1 MMRES
6 FQTISDGLNRNHAMF
21 RLWEKAK
28 KLGTWNPADI
38 DFTQDRA
45 DWKDATDSERD
56 LTLHVTTLFL
66 SGEEAVTV
74 DLLPLIGVIAR
85 EGRLEEE
92 MYLTSFL
99 WEEAKHVDFFRR
111 YLDEVMTDRGDLNRY
126 HGDSYK
132 TIFYDELPAA
142 MGRLREDDT
151 PLAQV
156 EAAVTYNMIVEGIL
170 AETGYHGWYQIL
182 EQTKLM
188 PGMSQGIGLV
198 QKDESRHLRF
208 GVYLIS
214 RLVAEFGDSVWE
226 AVENKMS
233 TLLTPAIGVVNELFD
248 YQEALHSE
256 VAFDLKRDDFVD
268 YAVTQFQKRMDR
280 IEKARSQTV
289 EEILFRETPDE
300 Q

>member
-132 TIFYDELPAA
+132 TIFRRDTMAGTKFLN
-142 MGRLREDDT
+142 RLSSCREC
-151 PLAQV
+151 LRGSAS
-156 EAAVTYNMIVEGIL
+156 Y
-170 AETGYHGWYQIL
+170 
-182 EQTKLM
+182 KR
-188 PGMSQGIGLV
+188 MS
-198 QKDESRHLRF
+198 R
-208 GVYLIS
+208 
-214 RLVAEFGDSVWE
+214 A
-226 AVENKMS
+226 
-233 TLLTPAIGVVNELFD
+233 T
-248 YQEALHSE
+248 
-256 VAFDLKRDDFVD
+256 FDLVSTSFHDWL
-268 YAVTQFQKRMDR
+268 
-280 IEKARSQTV
+280 RSSAIRSGRQWK
-289 EEILFRETPDE
+289 IK
-300 Q
+300 

>member
-1 MMRES
+1 MREN
-6 FQTISDGLNRNHAMF
+6 FQTISYGLNRDHVMF

-28 KLGTWNPADI
+28 RLGIWNPTDI
-38 DFTQDRA
+38 DFAQDVD
-45 DWKDATDSERD
+45 DWKDASDAERD

-66 SGEEAVTV
+66 SGEEAVTL
-74 DLLPLIGVIAR
+74 DLLPLIGVITR
-85 EGRLEEE
+85 EGKLEEE

-111 YLDEVMTDRGDLNRY
+111 YLDEVMTNRGDLNRY
-126 HGDSYK
+126 HGDNYK
-132 TIFYDELPAA
+132 TIFYDKLPAA
-142 MGRLREDDT
+142 MSRLREDDS

-156 EAAVTYNMIVEGIL
+156 EAAVTYNMVVEGIL

-233 TLLTPAIGVVNELFD
+233 GLLVPAIGIINELFD
-248 YQEALHSE
+248 YQEALHGK
-256 VAFDLKRDDFVD
+256 VAFDLKRDDFVE
-268 YAVTQFQKRMDR
+268 YAMVQFQKRMDR
-280 IEKARSQTV
+280 IEKARSQTI
-289 EEILFRETPDE
+289 EEILFKEIPDE
-300 Q
+300 D

>member
-142 MGRLREDDT
+142 MGRLREDDS

-248 YQEALHSE
+248 YQEALHGE

>member
-1 MMRES
+1 MRES

-111 YLDEVMTDRGDLNRY
+111 YLDEVMTDGGDLSRY

-142 MGRLREDDT
+142 MGKLG
-151 PLAQV
+151 
-156 EAAVTYNMIVEGIL
+156 EGIL

-248 YQEALHSE
+248 YQEALHGE

>member
-111 YLDEVMTDRGDLNRY
+111 YLDEVMTDGGDLSRY
-126 HGDSYK
+126 HGDSYR
-132 TIFYDELPAA
+132 TIFYEELPAA
-142 MGRLREDDT
+142 MGKLREDDS
-151 PLAQV
+151 PLR
-156 EAAVTYNMIVEGIL
+156 L
-170 AETGYHGWYQIL
+170 L
-182 EQTKLM
+182 
-188 PGMSQGIGLV
+188 
-198 QKDESRHLRF
+198 SR
-208 GVYLIS
+208 
-214 RLVAEFGDSVWE
+214 
-226 AVENKMS
+226 
-233 TLLTPAIGVVNELFD
+233 TT
-248 YQEALHSE
+248 
-256 VAFDLKRDDFVD
+256 
-268 YAVTQFQKRMDR
+268 
-280 IEKARSQTV
+280 
-289 EEILFRETPDE
+289 
-300 Q
+300 

>member
-1 MMRES
+1 MRES

-111 YLDEVMTDRGDLNRY
+111 YLDEVMTDGGDLSRY

-248 YQEALHSE
+248 YQEALHGE

>member
-1 MMRES
+1 MREN
-6 FQTISDGLNRNHAMF
+6 FQTISNGLNRDHVMF

-28 KLGTWNPADI
+28 RLGIWNPTDI
-38 DFTQDRA
+38 DFTGDID

-66 SGEEAVTV
+66 SGEEAVTL

-85 EGRLEEE
+85 EGKLEEE

-111 YLDEVMTDRGDLNRY
+111 YLDEVMTDGGDLSRY

-142 MGRLREDDT
+142 MGRLREDDS
-151 PLAQV
+151 PLAQA
-156 EAAVTYNMIVEGIL
+156 EAAVTYNMVVEGML

-182 EQTKLM
+182 EQNGLM
-188 PGMSQGIGLV
+188 PGMSQGIGFV

-208 GVYLIS
+208 GIYLLS
-214 RLVAEFGDSVWE
+214 RLVAEYGDSVWE
-226 AVENKMS
+226 AVENKM
-233 TLLTPAIGVVNELFD
+233 TALFVPAIGIINELFD
-248 YQEALHSE
+248 YQEALFGK
-256 VAFDLKRDDFVD
+256 VAFDLKRDDFVE
-268 YAVTQFQKRMDR
+268 YAMVQFQKRMDR

-289 EEILFRETPDE
+289 EEILFREASDE
-300 Q
+300 D

>member
-1 MMRES
+1 MRES

-248 YQEALHSE
+248 YQEALHGE